1 MLSRTQRRGSY
12 RRRDPE
18 LERGGGGGNLGKTC
32 TSMFVYVIN
41 VYMCIHIQIK
51 QNICRLLLLSN
62 FFWFFFVCLSYYRYS
77 FLVLKIQRGGAA
89 IPVTF
94 LLDQPMFHNVIENK
108 CMSIKKF
115 PKHFILVTCILFLG
129 WERVKVSLLKSSGV
143 INIFTNTFDV
153 MVPW

>member
-32 TSMFVYVIN
+32 TSMFGYVIN

-51 QNICRLLLLSN
+51 QNICRQLLLSN
-62 FFWFFFVCLSYYRYS
+62 FFCFFFVCLSYYRYS
-77 FLVLKIQRGGAA
+77 FLVLKIQRGRGCNPRNLPTGSA
-89 IPVTF
+89 
-94 LLDQPMFHNVIENK
+94 NVSLK

-153 MVPW
+153 MVP